1 MVNDLNVSGA
11 PIAEDVPRVDRVR
24 ERNTHRRRG
33 IRRRVS
39 RHSAGQAP
47 RTDRP
52 NVHELEIIYPWWN
65 LRETGRRVGAD
76 HELAA
81 VYPWWATAA

>member
-11 PIAEDVPRVDRVR
+11 PIAADAPRVDRVR
-24 ERNTHRRRG
+24 VRNTHRRG
-33 IRRRVS
+33 THRRVS
-39 RHSAGQAP
+39 RRSAGQAP

-52 NVHELEIIYPWWN
+52 DVHELEIVYPWWN
-65 LRETGRRVGAD
+65 SRETGRGEGAD

-81 VYPWWATAA
+81 VYPWWAASA